1 LLLLDYNARN
11 LQQQTAGRFASQHS
25 AFTSSVHVNSS
36 SGKFMTGRNADVAVL
51 TDSDVGIVTV
61 VSKREKAFSIKNT
74 HTIIC
79 EHQGEIG

>member
-1 LLLLDYNARN
+1 
-11 LQQQTAGRFASQHS
+11 
-25 AFTSSVHVNSS
+25 
-36 SGKFMTGRNADVAVL
+36 MTGRNADVAVL